1 MPRRRACDVFY
12 IDLWSTPRSFL
23 ASAVATALH
32 LLFPLH
38 RAMYAFGV
46 LSHVGLEWRLGLL
59 Y

>member
-23 ASAVATALH
+23 ASAVATAIH
-32 LLFPLH
+32 LLFPVH

-46 LSHVGLEWRLGLL
+46 LSHVGLERRLGLP